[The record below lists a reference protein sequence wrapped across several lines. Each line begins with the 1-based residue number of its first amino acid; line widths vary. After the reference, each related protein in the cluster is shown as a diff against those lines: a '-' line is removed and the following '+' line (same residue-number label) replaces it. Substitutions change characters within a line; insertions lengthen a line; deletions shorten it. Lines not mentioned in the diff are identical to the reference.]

1 MASLQELQSLV
12 GKVRQE
18 RGFTMDP
25 VRIFVHLTEE
35 VGEIAA
41 QLKRTWSLNY
51 ESFSKEDLEEEMA
64 DVLVCVLALA
74 DRFEVD
80 LETVLLEKFL
90 HKDGQRHWK
99 SAEVASGD
107 VA

>member
-1 MASLQELQSLV
+1 MASLQELQSMV

-35 VGEIAA
+35 VGEIAS

-74 DRFEVD
+74 DRFEID
-80 LETVLLEKFL
+80 LERVLMAKFL
-90 HKDGQRHWK
+90 HKDGQRRWK

-107 VA
+107 VT

>member
-1 MASLQELQSLV
+1 MATLRELQSMV
-12 GKVRQE
+12 GEVRRE

-41 QLKRTWSLNY
+41 QLKRTWSRNY
-51 ESFSKEDLEEEMA
+51 DPFSKKDLEEEMA
-64 DVLVCVLALA
+64 DVLVCILALA
-74 DRFEVD
+74 DRFEID
-80 LETVLLEKFL
+80 LEKVLMEKFL

-99 SAEVASGD
+99 SADRRGR
-107 VA
+107 